1 MTSRHA
7 TRLGHLLH
15 APPRRLRAITMDVTG
30 TVLAFNG
37 RLGEWYALAAKRSG
51 VALSASPEGIEH
63 AFKQAYKET
72 CAAHPCF
79 GADDMAT
86 RDWWR
91 TCVLRSFELADCDF
105 TKDLSPT
112 DADRL
117 FQKVYSLFGSHKT
130 YRAFPDAA
138 PFLKW
143 ARARG
148 IVTGVVSNADERYQ
162 DDILPMLGL
171 DAFDFVVTSKSAL
184 SEKPDRRIFDVA
196 LEQARSAAE
205 RMPLQREP
213 AWRDKL
219 AVALNWDE
227 LADAIGSARSYVV
240 CDEHGTNCRLVDA
253 LSKKYVACDEHGDNC
268 RVTVDDN
275 THHRVVALVEDDA
288 RSAEPIDPATPIS
301 PDECLHIVE
310 YIARHDVALGTEPR
324 VSSST

>member
-1 MTSRHA
+1 
-7 TRLGHLLH
+7 
-15 APPRRLRAITMDVTG
+15 
-30 TVLAFNG
+30 
-37 RLGEWYALAAKRSG
+37 
-51 VALSASPEGIEH
+51 
-63 AFKQAYKET
+63 
-72 CAAHPCF
+72 
-79 GADDMAT
+79 
-86 RDWWR
+86 
-91 TCVLRSFELADCDF
+91 
-105 TKDLSPT
+105 
-112 DADRL
+112 
-117 FQKVYSLFGSHKT
+117 
-130 YRAFPDAA
+130 
-138 PFLKW
+138 
-143 ARARG
+143 
-148 IVTGVVSNADERYQ
+148 
-162 DDILPMLGL
+162 MLGL

-301 PDECLHIVE
+301 PDECLHIGDNLYKVRMLARACACTHSCCQREHARTHTFTRTHIHILTWTHTRARAGGGGGEKDYAGARAAGGPGALLDRFGMPEWTETSRKEGAPVMEDLMSIVE